1 MLEVFG
7 STPPTAFRLLLLP
20 EGRVDSVTPV
30 IQERWPCQIPDVADS
45 SRLEDHRGTGILW
58 TSGEDLTPAAQIEI
72 HFPTPGT
79 PLQSQTSHQV

>member
-20 EGRVDSVTPV
+20 EGRVDSV
-30 IQERWPCQIPDVADS
+30 IQERWPCQVPDVADS

-72 HFPTPGT
+72 CFPTPGT
-79 PLQSQTSHQV
+79 LLQSQTSHQV